1 MKMDNFHYK
10 QGNAKGIKYVMDLI
24 TGVQSIIAKQV

>member
-10 QGNAKGIKYVMDLI
+10 QSDAKSIKYVMDLI
-24 TGVQSIIAKQV
+24 TGLQGIIEKQV